1 MSWNAN
7 ESTIT
12 PLHEACLS
20 GNIKIV
26 KTLLEYGA
34 SVHSKDYEGDTPL
47 HMACGSG
54 NLEVVQTLLQHNADV
69 HVMNEIWETPLHAA
83 LHIRY

>member
-7 ESTIT
+7 ESTTLT

-34 SVHSKDYEGDTPL
+34 SVHSKDYEGDTPHTDHL
-47 HMACGSG
+47 
-54 NLEVVQTLLQHNADV
+54 VVSAKVAKTCQSLSKCTLKCPDFRSDL
-69 HVMNEIWETPLHAA
+69 
-83 LHIRY
+83 